1 MHSQVWGDEGAT
13 VVVENTSEWELDLE
27 EYAIVRFNR

>member
-1 MHSQVWGDEGAT
+1 MGDEGAT
-13 VVVENTSEWELDLE
+13 VVVENTSEWELELE